1 MKDIYYHDA
10 ITYKNYKAILILYE
24 SDKRNKNKI
33 LYKLYKFFDFHDT
46 NSKIEFS
53 KTLKDFNENPILKI
67 IILKGSKQ
75 IQENNEKRKKTFSM
89 IKQNDKNAL
98 IRYFNENNIRF
109 EDINNFDRDI
119 LIYAINNDVSIEIIQ
134 FLVQKYEECNL
145 SLNYG
150 IEFDNRYIHKDV
162 KLPRFENPL
171 HLAIAKNNFEVANL
185 LIEKGA
191 DINFE
196 IENMEPVY
204 LYKYHFITHEN
215 LDFMLNH
222 GFNKYIHLLKQ
233 CIYNYY
239 YYTFDTNTRFNGETR
254 FERDIFYEKIMD
266 HYLYNDVS
274 KQEVSLNEEL
284 KREVYSK
291 KEKLVDELLSDFVDQ
306 EICSKYGERYG
317 SSSESFYDLII
328 KTEENNEFRQI
339 LCNKYNTKMEKL
351 GYNYDSLH
359 DSLYDKKSINYS
371 AYY

>member
-1 MKDIYYHDA
+1 VKDIYYHDA

-196 IENMEPVY
+196 IENMEPIY

-239 YYTFDTNTRFNGETR
+239 YSFDTNTRFNGENR